1 MPNPHRSWPVTRWTG
16 RRLAITVA
24 VWSLFALLQT
34 VLALIASPAAA
45 TTGFWRMLLADLL
58 IAALWIVLTPVIAL
72 YSTLVDR
79 WTRHPVRV
87 VGAHLA
93 AIAVISV
100 VDTGWRRF
108 LVVRFGDQVQQPYLA
123 AMLFFVDFVVIV
135 YLAIMVVGRTAD
147 AHTLHTIEARRE
159 LRLRAQIARAR
170 LEYLEEQ
177 LRPHFLFNALGTIT
191 ELAHEAPRAA
201 SRMLRQLAS
210 LLRFALDERGTS
222 VTLAEELAAL
232 EPYLDIQRV
241 RFTDWLVI
249 EQDVDAAAL
258 DLRVPR
264 MLLQP
269 LVENALRHGLVNR
282 TSIGQLRITA
292 AVEDGRLR
300 LSVRDN
306 GAGQSADRANH
317 GFGMGLANMRERL
330 ATLYGAEASL
340 SLSTPPDGG
349 TIAEVILPMR
359 REPLIDESGDVGTD
373 AAPSATAPLLDW
385 VRRHPAAATIA
396 GWTIWGVLWLQQ
408 SIVYLTL
415 RGRMAGMSLPRMAFE
430 HGAAVAVWAA
440 LTPLVFRTARRF
452 PLDPGRI
459 RWTSAIHI
467 PMACGVAIAQ
477 SAAFHQIIGSKL
489 SLWSPSYAY
498 MMLWSLTVYALF
510 VGLAHQQVLSDWL
523 RERDVAVSRLQAEL
537 AEARLV
543 AGTSRAR
550 PEQILD
556 TLEELA
562 DTVVTDS
569 LGTERALSTL
579 AGQLRRSLDG
589 STARTERPDYALP

>member
-1 MPNPHRSWPVTRWTG
+1 MTRWTG
-16 RRLAITVA
+16 RRLGITAA

-34 VLALIASPAAA
+34 VLALVASPAGAA
-45 TTGFWRMLLADLL
+45 MGFWRMFLADLL
-58 IAALWIVLTPVIAL
+58 MAALWVVLTPVIAL
-72 YSTLVDR
+72 YSAQVDR

-93 AIAVISV
+93 AMAVISV

-108 LVVRFGDQVQQPYLA
+108 LVVRFGEQVQQPFLA
-123 AMLFFVDFVVIV
+123 AMLYFVDFVVIV
-135 YLAIMVVGRTAD
+135 YLATMVVARAAD
-147 AHTLHTIEARRE
+147 AHALHTLEARRE

-210 LLRFALDERGTS
+210 LLRFALDERGTT

-241 RFTDWLVI
+241 RFADWLVI
-249 EQDVDAAAL
+249 EQDVGAAAL

-264 MLLQP
+264 LLLQP

-282 TSIGQLRITA
+282 TSIGHLRITA
-292 AVEDGRLR
+292 AVDDGRLR

-306 GAGQSADRANH
+306 GAGQSAGRVNQ
-317 GFGMGLANMRERL
+317 GFGVGLANMRERL
-330 ATLYGAEASL
+330 ATLYGTDASL
-340 SLSTPPDGG
+340 SLSTPAEGG
-349 TIAEVILPMR
+349 TIAEVVLPMR
-359 REPLIDESGDVGTD
+359 REPLIEESGDVSAD
-373 AAPSATAPLLDW
+373 VAPSAAAPLLDW
-385 VRRHPAAATIA
+385 VRHHPAAATVA
-396 GWTIWGVLWLQQ
+396 GWTLWGSLWLQQ

-415 RGRMAGMSLPRMAFE
+415 RGRMAGMSLPRMVFE
-430 HGAAVAVWAA
+430 HAAAVAVWAA
-440 LTPLVFRTARRF
+440 LTPLVFRTARQF

-459 RWTSAIHI
+459 RWTSAIHL

-477 SAAFHQIIGSKL
+477 SAAFHQIIGSKV

-498 MMLWSLTVYALF
+498 MMLWSLTVYVLF
-510 VGLAHQQVLSDWL
+510 VGLAHQQVLADWL

-537 AEARLV
+537 AEAKLV

-569 LGTERALSTL
+569 LGTERALSSL
-579 AGQLRRSLDG
+579 ASQLRRSLDG
-589 STARTERPDYALP
+589 NASRADRPDYALQ

>member
-1 MPNPHRSWPVTRWTG
+1 MPNPHRASLLARWTG
-16 RRLAITVA
+16 RRLAITAA

-34 VLALIASPAAA
+34 VLSLVASPGAA

-58 IAALWIVLTPVIAL
+58 MAALWIGLTPVIAI
-72 YSTLVDR
+72 YSTQVDR

-87 VGAHLA
+87 VSAHLA
-93 AIAVISV
+93 AMAAISV
-100 VDTGWRRF
+100 VDTAWRRF
-108 LVVRFGDQVQQPYLA
+108 LVVRFGEQVQQPFVA
-123 AMLFFVDFVVIV
+123 AMLYFVDFVVIV
-135 YLAIMVVGRTAD
+135 YLATMVVARTAD
-147 AHTLHTIEARRE
+147 AHTRHTHEARRE

-241 RFTDWLVI
+241 RFADWLVI

-264 MLLQP
+264 LLLQP

-282 TSIGQLRITA
+282 TSIGHVRIAA
-292 AVEDGRLR
+292 AVDGGRLH

-306 GAGQSADRANH
+306 GAGQSDAGARQ
-317 GFGMGLANMRERL
+317 GFGVGLANMRERL
-330 ATLYGAEASL
+330 ATLYGADASL
-340 SLSTPPDGG
+340 SLTTPPEGG
-349 TIAEVILPMR
+349 TVAEVVLPMR
-359 REPLIDESGDVGTD
+359 REPLLEESGDVSAD
-373 AAPSATAPLLDW
+373 VAPSATAPLLEW
-385 VRRHPAAATIA
+385 VRRHPAAATVA
-396 GWTIWGVLWLQQ
+396 GWSLWGALWLQQ

-452 PLDPGRI
+452 PLDPERI

-467 PMACGVAIAQ
+467 PMACGVGIAQ
-477 SAAFHQIIGSKL
+477 SAAFHQIIGSKV

-498 MMLWSLTVYALF
+498 MMLWSLTVYVLF
-510 VGLAHQQVLSDWL
+510 VGLAHQQVLADWL

-537 AEARLV
+537 AEARFV

-569 LGTERALSTL
+569 LGTERALSSL

-589 STARTERPDYALP
+589 SVARTSPDYALP